1 MPTLVRDYDTLLL
14 YNNFG
19 GCSNV
24 CFDDNLG
31 YFSLDNNVTIDC
43 LNVTCNTIVTNDLTI
58 DNNLLVCQNLTVNGN
73 ACFVNDLDLNG
84 KKVLFANVY
93 SQECDLPDANTYHGM
108 FAHVHSTGKG
118 YFAHAGSWHKIID
131 QDSSTTTDL
140 TEGTN
145 LYYTNARS
153 RLALCGT
160 GDITYCDTTG
170 EINVTTYKSSDFDTD
185 FSNKS
190 TTDLTE
196 GNNLYYT
203 DARVRLALCGTG
215 DITYC
220 DTTGEINVTTYKST
234 DFDTDFSGKF
244 TCDLAECGNL
254 YYTDGRVD
262 ARIALNV
269 DDNQKEFVATGEI
282 SAGDVVRLNND
293 GTVSFAGLPSIQLSK
308 VLDNPNAYD
317 TPAND
322 FFGRPVS
329 ISESYTIVGV
339 WREGDAGGTFSGKAY
354 IYDNSTGNLL
364 YTLDN
369 PNPYGTS
376 ANDNFGHS
384 ASISESYAIVGAPY
398 EDELNNSSSGKAYI
412 YDTSTGNLLHT
423 LDNPNDFS
431 TSSGDNFGYSTAI
444 SESYAIVTAPGEDE
458 ASASTAG
465 KAYIFSTSTGNL
477 LHTLDNPNAFGTSSF
492 DNFGFSVAISESYA
506 ILGAYTED
514 ELDNDSSGKAYI
526 FSTSTGNLL
535 HTLDNPNA
543 FGTAADDR
551 FGFSVAISESYAI
564 VGAYTEDEDDGTSS
578 GKAYIYDTST
588 GNLLHTLDNPNAFGT
603 IQSDIFGISVA
614 ISESYAIVGAVN
626 EDDAGG
632 STSGKAYI
640 FSTSTGNLLSTL
652 DNPNAFG
659 TSQSDQFGFS
669 VAISESYVV
678 VGASSEDDAGGLSSG
693 KAYIYNLTIPSNWLG
708 IAAENIA
715 DTATGKIDLPGAI
728 NKNQTG
734 LVTNSAY
741 YVSATGTL
749 TSTFTS
755 YRKIGKALSSTEL
768 QITDISSHNT
778 DNLTE
783 GTNLYYTDARSRLA
797 LCGGTGVTY
806 CDTTGEISI
815 GQDVNTTSNVTF
827 NDVTVCGSLLSDD
840 ITASNV
846 FICGD
851 LTVTG
856 TTTTVCSNVVAIND
870 INLTLA
876 CNATTPLLAD
886 GGGITLNGANACL
899 FYSSTTDTWNL
910 NKNLTAN
917 IIGQVSD
924 ISNHYTC
931 DLAECINL
939 YYTDARSR
947 LALCGTGD
955 ITYCDTTGEISV
967 TTYKSSDFDTDFSGK
982 FTCDLAECGNLYY
995 TDARSRLS
1003 LCGTGDI
1010 TYCNTT
1016 GEINVTTYKSN
1027 DFDTDFSGK
1036 FTCDLAECGNLYYTD
1051 ARVDTRFNNS
1061 SIGSLCDVSL
1071 TGISDGRVLAYN
1083 QISGQFEP
1091 VDPATGGGGTT
1102 ICDIVFSL
1110 CETNYIVPENFV
1122 ATGTTSC
1129 FTLSYDYHQYSSLV
1143 YVNSIWQRPG
1153 CDYTLSNCIL
1163 NFAAQPDNGDEIYVR
1178 AFSRFDIPDGTI
1190 TLNKLA
1196 QGTFV
1201 VDCYTGNGNDC
1212 VFLLSQD
1219 PGDVTHMQVAVGGL
1233 MQRPGAGY
1241 NLTYSNNN
1249 PYITFTAPPD
1259 NAVDIEV
1266 YLNRLVTPI
1275 FGITN
1280 DNLDLTYTSN
1290 QYTGNGSDT
1299 CYTIADGHTEDSVL
1313 VFLNGILMPPTEYD
1327 VIGTTL
1333 CFSSPPL
1340 SSQEIDI
1347 RYMPV

>member
-160 GDITYCDTTG
+160 GDITYCNTTG

-196 GNNLYYT
+196 GTNLYYT
-203 DARVRLALCGTG
+203 DARSRSALCGTG
-215 DITYC
+215 YITYC

-244 TCDLAECGNL
+244 TCDLAECG
-254 YYTDGRVD
+254 
-262 ARIALNV
+262 
-269 DDNQKEFVATGEI
+269 
-282 SAGDVVRLNND
+282 
-293 GTVSFAGLPSIQLSK
+293 
-308 VLDNPNAYD
+308 
-317 TPAND
+317 
-322 FFGRPVS
+322 
-329 ISESYTIVGV
+329 
-339 WREGDAGGTFSGKAY
+339 
-354 IYDNSTGNLL
+354 
-364 YTLDN
+364 
-369 PNPYGTS
+369 
-376 ANDNFGHS
+376 
-384 ASISESYAIVGAPY
+384 
-398 EDELNNSSSGKAYI
+398 
-412 YDTSTGNLLHT
+412 
-423 LDNPNDFS
+423 
-431 TSSGDNFGYSTAI
+431 
-444 SESYAIVTAPGEDE
+444 
-458 ASASTAG
+458 
-465 KAYIFSTSTGNL
+465 
-477 LHTLDNPNAFGTSSF
+477 
-492 DNFGFSVAISESYA
+492 
-506 ILGAYTED
+506 
-514 ELDNDSSGKAYI
+514 
-526 FSTSTGNLL
+526 
-535 HTLDNPNA
+535 
-543 FGTAADDR
+543 
-551 FGFSVAISESYAI
+551 
-564 VGAYTEDEDDGTSS
+564 
-578 GKAYIYDTST
+578 
-588 GNLLHTLDNPNAFGT
+588 
-603 IQSDIFGISVA
+603 
-614 ISESYAIVGAVN
+614 
-626 EDDAGG
+626 
-632 STSGKAYI
+632 
-640 FSTSTGNLLSTL
+640 
-652 DNPNAFG
+652 
-659 TSQSDQFGFS
+659 
-669 VAISESYVV
+669 
-678 VGASSEDDAGGLSSG
+678 
-693 KAYIYNLTIPSNWLG
+693 
-708 IAAENIA
+708 
-715 DTATGKIDLPGAI
+715 
-728 NKNQTG
+728 
-734 LVTNSAY
+734 
-741 YVSATGTL
+741 
-749 TSTFTS
+749 
-755 YRKIGKALSSTEL
+755 
-768 QITDISSHNT
+768 
-778 DNLTE
+778 
-783 GTNLYYTDARSRLA
+783 NLYYTDARSRLA

-967 TTYKSSDFDTDFSGK
+967 TTYKSSDFDTDFSNKSTTDLAEGTNLYYTDARVRLALCGTGDITYCNTTGEISVTTYKSSDFDTDFSGK

-995 TDARSRLS
+995 TDARSRLA

-1010 TYCNTT
+1010 TYCDTT
-1016 GEINVTTYKSN
+1016 GEINVTTYKST

-1071 TGISDGRVLAYN
+1071 IGISDGRVLAYN

-1091 VDPATGGGGTT
+1091 VDPATGGGGGTT

-1143 YVNSIWQRPG
+1143 YLNSIWQRPG

-1163 NFAAQPDNGDEIYVR
+1163 NFATTPDSGDIVYAR
-1178 AFSRFDIPDGTI
+1178 AFSRFDVPDGTI

-1201 VDCYTGNGNDC
+1201 VECLTGNGSTC
-1212 VFLLSQD
+1212 TFALSQD

-1233 MQRPGAGY
+1233 MQRPGSSY
-1241 NLTYSNNN
+1241 NLTYSAGN
-1249 PYITFTAPPD
+1249 PYITFTSPPD
-1259 NAVDIEV
+1259 NTVDIEV

-1280 DNLDLTYTSN
+1280 DNLNLTYTSD
-1290 QYTGNGSDT
+1290 QYTGNGGDV
-1299 CYTIADGHTEDSVL
+1299 CYTIPDGHNNNSVL
-1313 VFLNGILMPPTEYD
+1313 VFLNGLLMPPTEYC
-1327 VIGTTL
+1327 VTGTTL
-1333 CFSSPPL
+1333 QFNTAPL
-1340 SSQEIDI
+1340 SCQEIDI